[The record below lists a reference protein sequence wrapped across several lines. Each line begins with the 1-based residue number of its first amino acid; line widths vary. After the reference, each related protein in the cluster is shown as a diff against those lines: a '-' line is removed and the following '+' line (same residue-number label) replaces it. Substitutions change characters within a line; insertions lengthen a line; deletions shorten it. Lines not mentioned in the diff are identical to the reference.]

1 VPEESYVGIT
11 AHLRGGGLKF
21 YLRYKS
27 FTDFPLM
34 IIGFVYLTLYSIQV
48 LVEPAEDVYQILEIT
63 SEVIVWLFI
72 ADLLV
77 RAVGFGKKL
86 LSIKGLIEFTKHNW
100 LAMLA
105 ALVPAFRALRVVRV
119 LIVIR
124 GLAPYLQT
132 RFARVGFIVSVT
144 LPLVLYVSALSVF
157 EAERYAEGSNIETFG
172 EAFWWSLVSVT
183 TVGYGDHFP
192 VTDGGRATAAF
203 LMFVGIGLFS
213 ALTALLAAWV
223 LGEVAV
229 KVSEEEKQK

>member
-1 VPEESYVGIT
+1 
-11 AHLRGGGLKF
+11 LKF
-21 YLRYKS
+21 YPKYKS

-34 IIGFVYLTLYSIQV
+34 IMGFVYLALYSIQV
-48 LVEPAEDVYQILEIT
+48 LVEPPQVQYQLLEIA
-63 SEVIVWLFI
+63 SEIIVWIFI
-72 ADLLV
+72 ADLIV
-77 RAVGFGKKL
+77 RAVGFGNRL
-86 LSIKGLIEFTKHNW
+86 LSIKGLIEFTKYNW

-105 ALVPAFRALRVVRV
+105 ALVPAFRALRVLRV
-119 LIVIR
+119 LIVLR

-157 EAERYAEGSNIETFG
+157 QAERYAEGSNIETFG

-192 VTDGGRATAAF
+192 VTDEGRATAVF
-203 LMFVGIGLFS
+203 LMFIGIGLFS

-229 KVSEEEKQK
+229 KVSEEDKKK

>member
-1 VPEESYVGIT
+1 
-11 AHLRGGGLKF
+11 LKF
-21 YLRYKS
+21 YLKYKS

-34 IIGFVYLTLYSIQV
+34 LMGFVYLALYSIQV
-48 LVEPAEDVYQILEIT
+48 LAEPPQAQYQLLEIA
-63 SEVIVWLFI
+63 SEIIVWIFI
-72 ADLLV
+72 ADLTV
-77 RAVGFGKKL
+77 RAFGYGKGI
-86 LSIKGLIEFTKHNW
+86 LSVKGIIEFTKHNW

-105 ALVPAFRALRVVRV
+105 ALVPAFRALRVLRV
-119 LIVIR
+119 LIVLR

-192 VTDGGRATAAF
+192 VTDEGRATAVF
-203 LMFVGIGLFS
+203 LMFIGIGLFS

-229 KVSEEEKQK
+229 KVSEEKEKGINENDG

>member
-1 VPEESYVGIT
+1 
-11 AHLRGGGLKF
+11 
-21 YLRYKS
+21 
-27 FTDFPLM
+27 
-34 IIGFVYLTLYSIQV
+34 
-48 LVEPAEDVYQILEIT
+48 
-63 SEVIVWLFI
+63 
-72 ADLLV
+72 
-77 RAVGFGKKL
+77 
-86 LSIKGLIEFTKHNW
+86 
-100 LAMLA
+100 
-105 ALVPAFRALRVVRV
+105 
-119 LIVIR
+119 
-124 GLAPYLQT
+124 
-132 RFARVGFIVSVT
+132 VGFIVSVT

-229 KVSEEEKQK
+229 KVSEEEQNK

>member
-1 VPEESYVGIT
+1 M
-11 AHLRGGGLKF
+11 KF
-21 YLRYKS
+21 YPKYKS

-34 IIGFVYLTLYSIQV
+34 IMGFVYLALYSIQV
-48 LVEPAEDVYQILEIT
+48 LIESTQVQHQLLEIA
-63 SEVIVWLFI
+63 SEIIVWIFI
-72 ADLLV
+72 ADLIV
-77 RAVGFGKKL
+77 RAVGFGNRL
-86 LSIKGLIEFTKHNW
+86 LSIKGLIEFTKYNW

-105 ALVPAFRALRVVRV
+105 ALVPAFRALRVLRV
-119 LIVIR
+119 LVVLR

-132 RFARVGFIVSVT
+132 RFARVGFIVLVT

-157 EAERYAEGSNIETFG
+157 EAERYAEGSNIQTFG

-192 VTDGGRATAAF
+192 VTDEGRATAVF
-203 LMFVGIGLFS
+203 LMFIGIGLFS

-229 KVSEEEKQK
+229 KVSEEDKKK